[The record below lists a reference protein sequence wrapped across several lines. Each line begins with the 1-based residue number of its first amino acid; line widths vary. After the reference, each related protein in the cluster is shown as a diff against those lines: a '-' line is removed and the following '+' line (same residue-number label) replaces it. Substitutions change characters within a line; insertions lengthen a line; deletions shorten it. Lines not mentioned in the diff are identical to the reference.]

1 MFILKIFDIL
11 VLLSKKERGLLL
23 LIAEVIINNNAK
35 QLDKT
40 FDYNVPNE
48 MQNGIKIG
56 SRVLVPF
63 GNMKKLEEGFVVNFK
78 ETTEYKTK
86 DIAKIGKES
95 TLNENKVRL
104 AKWIA
109 KRYFC
114 NLSESIKLMLPP
126 GTKTKNIENRIKE
139 KTGNFVILKKDK
151 EEIEFEIETGKI
163 KSEKQIRLLRF
174 LINNDDIYISDL
186 EEFTEVSKAIMK
198 TLEKNGYIEIYEKQ
212 IERNPFINKE
222 VEPSNKLKLTE
233 EQQKAYEKIEEAIDD
248 KMNSEFLIFGVTG
261 SRKNRNIFTI
271 NRKNI

>member
-1 MFILKIFDIL
+1 M
-11 VLLSKKERGLLL
+11 
-23 LIAEVIINNNAK
+23 IAEVIINNNAK
-35 QLDKT
+35 QLDRT
-40 FDYNVPNE
+40 FDYNIPNE
-48 MQNGIKIG
+48 MQNDIKIG

-63 GNMKKLEEGFVVNFK
+63 GNMKRLEEGFVVNFK

-95 TLNENKVRL
+95 TLNENKVKL

-222 VEPSNKLKLTE
+222 VEPTNKLKLTR

-271 NRKNI
+271 NRKSI

>member
-1 MFILKIFDIL
+1 M
-11 VLLSKKERGLLL
+11 
-23 LIAEVIINNNAK
+23 IAEVIIDNNSKELNR
-35 QLDKT
+35 T
-40 FDYNVPNE
+40 FDYNVPEE
-48 MQNGIKIG
+48 MKEQIKIG
-56 SRVLVPF
+56 SRILVPF
-63 GNMKKLEEGFVVNFK
+63 GNMKRLEEGFVVNFK

-222 VEPSNKLKLTE
+222 VEPSTKLKLTR

-248 KMNSEFLIFGVTG
+248 KMNCEFLIFGVTG
-261 SRKNRNIFTI
+261 SRKNRNISAI
-271 NRKNI
+271 N

>member
-1 MFILKIFDIL
+1 M
-11 VLLSKKERGLLL
+11 
-23 LIAEVIINNNAK
+23 IAEVIIDNNSKELNR
-35 QLDKT
+35 T
-40 FDYNVPNE
+40 FDYNVPEE
-48 MQNGIKIG
+48 MKEQIKIG
-56 SRVLVPF
+56 SRILVPF
-63 GNMKKLEEGFVVNFK
+63 GNMKRLEEGFVINFK

-95 TLNENKVRL
+95 TLNENKVQL

-151 EEIEFEIETGKI
+151 EEIELEIETGKI

-222 VEPSNKLKLTE
+222 VEPSSKLKLTR

-248 KMNSEFLIFGVTG
+248 KMNCEFLIFGVTG
-261 SRKNRNIFTI
+261 SRKNRNISAI
-271 NRKNI
+271 N

>member
-1 MFILKIFDIL
+1 M
-11 VLLSKKERGLLL
+11 
-23 LIAEVIINNNAK
+23 IAEVIINNSAK
-35 QLDKT
+35 QLDRT

-48 MQNGIKIG
+48 MQNDIKIG

-63 GNMKKLEEGFVVNFK
+63 GNMKKLEEGFIVGFK

-95 TLNENKVRL
+95 TLTENKVEL

-126 GTKTKNIENRIKE
+126 GTKTKNIEKRIKE

-151 EEIEFEIETGKI
+151 DEIEYEIETGKI
-163 KSEKQIRLLRF
+163 KSEKQIRLLQF
-174 LINNDDIYISDL
+174 LINNDDIYIKDL
-186 EEFTEVSKAIMK
+186 EEFTEVSKAVIK

-222 VEPSNKLKLTE
+222 IKPSNKLKLTE

-261 SRKNRNIFTI
+261 SRKNRNIFTA
-271 NRKNI
+271 N

>member
-1 MFILKIFDIL
+1 M
-11 VLLSKKERGLLL
+11 
-23 LIAEVIINNNAK
+23 IAEVILDNNSK
-35 QLDKT
+35 ELDRT
-40 FDYNVPNE
+40 FDYNVPEE
-48 MQNGIKIG
+48 MKEKIKIG
-56 SRVLVPF
+56 SRILVPF
-63 GNMKKLEEGFVVNFK
+63 GNMKKLEEGFVVSFK
-78 ETTEYKTK
+78 EKSEYKTK
-86 DIAKIGKES
+86 DIAKIGENS
-95 TLNENKVRL
+95 TLNDKKVEL

-126 GTKTKNIENRIKE
+126 GTKTKNIENRVKE
-139 KTGNFVILKKDK
+139 KTGNFVILKKEKD
-151 EEIEFEIETGKI
+151 EIEFEIETGKI

-186 EEFTEVSKAIMK
+186 EEFTEVSKTIMK

-222 VEPSNKLKLTE
+222 VEPSIKLKLTR

-271 NRKNI
+271 NRKSI

>member
-1 MFILKIFDIL
+1 M
-11 VLLSKKERGLLL
+11 
-23 LIAEVIINNNAK
+23 IAEIIINNNAK
-35 QLDKT
+35 QLDRT
-40 FDYNVPNE
+40 FDYNVPEE
-48 MQNGIKIG
+48 MKNTIKIG

-95 TLNENKVRL
+95 TLNENKVQL

-151 EEIEFEIETGKI
+151 DEIEFEIETGKI

-174 LINNDDIYISDL
+174 LIQNDDIFISDL

-212 IERNPFINKE
+212 IERNPFVNKE

-233 EQQKAYEKIEEAIDD
+233 EQQNAYEKIEEAIDD

-271 NRKNI
+271 NRKGI

>member
-1 MFILKIFDIL
+1 M
-11 VLLSKKERGLLL
+11 
-23 LIAEVIINNNAK
+23 IAEVIINNNAK

-48 MQNGIKIG
+48 IQNDIKIG

-63 GNMKKLEEGFVVNFK
+63 GSMKRLEEGFVVSFK

-86 DIAKIGKES
+86 DIAKLGEES
-95 TLNENKVRL
+95 TLNENKVEL

-126 GTKTKNIENRIKE
+126 GTKTKNIEKRIKE

-151 EEIEFEIETGKI
+151 DEIEFEIETGKI

-174 LINNDDIYISDL
+174 LISNDDIYISDL

-222 VEPSNKLKLTE
+222 IKPSKKLKLTE
-233 EQQKAYEKIEEAIDD
+233 EQKQAYEKIEEAIDD

-261 SRKNRNIFTI
+261 SRKNRNIFTT
-271 NRKNI
+271 NRKII

>member
-1 MFILKIFDIL
+1 M
-11 VLLSKKERGLLL
+11 
-23 LIAEVIINNNAK
+23 IAEVIINNNAK
-35 QLDKT
+35 QLDRT

-48 MQNGIKIG
+48 MQNDIKIG

-63 GNMKKLEEGFVVNFK
+63 GNMKRLEEGFVVNFK
-78 ETTEYKTK
+78 ETTQYKTK
-86 DIAKIGKES
+86 YIAKIGKES
-95 TLNENKVRL
+95 TLNENKVEL

-126 GTKTKNIENRIKE
+126 GTKSKNIEKRIKE
-139 KTGNFVILKKDK
+139 KTGNFVALKKDK
-151 EEIEFEIETGKI
+151 DEIEFEIETGKL
-163 KSEKQIRLLRF
+163 KSDKQIRLLRF
-174 LINNDDIYISDL
+174 LINNDDIYITDL

-222 VEPSNKLKLTE
+222 VKPSSKLKLTT
-233 EQQKAYEKIEEAIDD
+233 EQQQAYEKIEEAIDD

-261 SRKNRNIFTI
+261 SRKNRNIFAT
-271 NRKNI
+271 NRKSI

>member
-1 MFILKIFDIL
+1 MI
-11 VLLSKKERGLLL
+11 S
-23 LIAEVIINNNAK
+23 EVIINNNAK

-63 GNMKKLEEGFVVNFK
+63 GNMKRLEEGFVVNFK

-222 VEPSNKLKLTE
+222 VEPSSKLKLTR

-271 NRKNI
+271 NRKSI

>member
-1 MFILKIFDIL
+1 M
-11 VLLSKKERGLLL
+11 
-23 LIAEVIINNNAK
+23 IAEVIMDNNSKELNR
-35 QLDKT
+35 T
-40 FDYNVPNE
+40 FDYNVPEE
-48 MQNGIKIG
+48 MKEQIKIG
-56 SRVLVPF
+56 SRILVPF
-63 GNMKKLEEGFVVNFK
+63 GNMKRLEEGFVVNFK
-78 ETTEYKTK
+78 ETTKYKTK

-95 TLNENKVRL
+95 TLNENKVQL

-174 LINNDDIYISDL
+174 LISNDDIYISDL

-222 VEPSNKLKLTE
+222 VEPSNKLKLTR
-233 EQQKAYEKIEEAIDD
+233 EQRKAYEKIEEAIDD

-261 SRKNRNIFTI
+261 SRKNRNISAI
-271 NRKNI
+271 N

>member
-1 MFILKIFDIL
+1 M
-11 VLLSKKERGLLL
+11 
-23 LIAEVIINNNAK
+23 IAEVILDNNSK
-35 QLDKT
+35 ELDRT
-40 FDYNVPNE
+40 FDYNVPEE
-48 MQNGIKIG
+48 MKEKIKIG
-56 SRVLVPF
+56 SRILVPF
-63 GNMKKLEEGFVVNFK
+63 GNMKKLEEGFVVSFK
-78 ETTEYKTK
+78 EKSEYKTK
-86 DIAKIGKES
+86 DIAKIGENS
-95 TLNENKVRL
+95 TLNDKKVEL

-126 GTKTKNIENRIKE
+126 GTKTKNIENRVKE
-139 KTGNFVILKKDK
+139 KTGNFVILKKEKD
-151 EEIEFEIETGKI
+151 EIEFEIETGKI

-186 EEFTEVSKAIMK
+186 EEFTEVSKTIMK

-222 VEPSNKLKLTE
+222 VEPSNKLKLTR

-271 NRKNI
+271 NRKSI

>member
-1 MFILKIFDIL
+1 M
-11 VLLSKKERGLLL
+11 
-23 LIAEVIINNNAK
+23 IAEVIINNSAK
-35 QLDKT
+35 QLDRT

-48 MQNGIKIG
+48 MQNDIKIG

-63 GNMKKLEEGFVVNFK
+63 GNMKKLEEGFIVGFK

-95 TLNENKVRL
+95 TLTENKVEL

-126 GTKTKNIENRIKE
+126 GTKTKNIEKRIKE

-151 EEIEFEIETGKI
+151 DEMEYEIENGKI
-163 KSEKQIRLLRF
+163 KSEKQIRLLQF
-174 LINNDDIYISDL
+174 LINNDDLYIKDL
-186 EEFTEVSKAIMK
+186 EEFTEVSKAVIK

-222 VEPSNKLKLTE
+222 IKPSNKLKLTE

-261 SRKNRNIFTI
+261 SRKNRNIFAT
-271 NRKNI
+271 NRKSIQRRKK

>member
-1 MFILKIFDIL
+1 M
-11 VLLSKKERGLLL
+11 
-23 LIAEVIINNNAK
+23 IAEVIINNNAK

-40 FDYNVPNE
+40 FDYNVPIE
-48 MQNGIKIG
+48 IQNDIKIG
-56 SRVLVPF
+56 SRVLIPF
-63 GNMKKLEEGFVVNFK
+63 GSMKRLEEGFVVAFK

-95 TLNENKVRL
+95 TLDEKKVEL

-126 GTKTKNIENRIKE
+126 GTKTKNIEKRIKE

-151 EEIEFEIETGKI
+151 DEIEFEIETGKI
-163 KSEKQIRLLRF
+163 KSEKQIRLLQF

-212 IERNPFINKE
+212 IERNPFVNKE
-222 VEPSNKLKLTE
+222 ITPSSKLKLTE
-233 EQQKAYEKIEEAIDD
+233 EQQQAYEKIEEAIDD
-248 KMNSEFLIFGVTG
+248 KMNSEFLTFGVTG

-271 NRKNI
+271 NRKSI

>member
-1 MFILKIFDIL
+1 M
-11 VLLSKKERGLLL
+11 
-23 LIAEVIINNNAK
+23 IAEIIINNNAK
-35 QLDKT
+35 QLDRT
-40 FDYNVPNE
+40 FDYNIPNE
-48 MQNGIKIG
+48 MQNNIKIG

-63 GNMKKLEEGFVVNFK
+63 GNMKRLEEGFVINFK

-86 DIAKIGKES
+86 DIVKIGKES
-95 TLNENKVRL
+95 TLNENKVQL

-114 NLSESIKLMLPP
+114 NLSESIKLMIPP

-222 VEPSNKLKLTE
+222 VEPSNKLKLTR

-271 NRKNI
+271 NRKSI

>member
-1 MFILKIFDIL
+1 M
-11 VLLSKKERGLLL
+11 
-23 LIAEVIINNNAK
+23 IAEVIIDNNSKELNR
-35 QLDKT
+35 T
-40 FDYNVPNE
+40 FDYNVPEE
-48 MQNGIKIG
+48 MKEQIKIG
-56 SRVLVPF
+56 SRILVPF
-63 GNMKKLEEGFVVNFK
+63 GNMKRLEEGFVVNFK

-212 IERNPFINKE
+212 IERTPFINKE
-222 VEPSNKLKLTE
+222 VEPSTKLKLTR

-248 KMNSEFLIFGVTG
+248 KMNCEFLIFGVTG
-261 SRKNRNIFTI
+261 SRKNRNISAI
-271 NRKNI
+271 N

>member
-1 MFILKIFDIL
+1 M
-11 VLLSKKERGLLL
+11 
-23 LIAEVIINNNAK
+23 IAEVIIDNNSKELNR
-35 QLDKT
+35 T
-40 FDYNVPNE
+40 FDYNVPEE
-48 MQNGIKIG
+48 MKEQIKIG
-56 SRVLVPF
+56 SRILVPF
-63 GNMKKLEEGFVVNFK
+63 GNMKRLEEGFVINFK

-95 TLNENKVRL
+95 TLNENKVQL

-151 EEIEFEIETGKI
+151 EEIELEIETGKI

-222 VEPSNKLKLTE
+222 VEPSDKLKLTR

-248 KMNSEFLIFGVTG
+248 KMNCEFLIFGVTG
-261 SRKNRNIFTI
+261 SRKNRNISAI
-271 NRKNI
+271 N

>member
-1 MFILKIFDIL
+1 M
-11 VLLSKKERGLLL
+11 
-23 LIAEVIINNNAK
+23 IAEVIINNNAK
-35 QLDKT
+35 QLDRT
-40 FDYNVPNE
+40 FDYNIANE
-48 MQNGIKIG
+48 MQNDIKIG

-63 GNMKKLEEGFVVNFK
+63 GNMKRLEEGFVVNFK

-95 TLNENKVRL
+95 TLNENKVQL

-126 GTKTKNIENRIKE
+126 GTKTKNIEKRIKE

-222 VEPSNKLKLTE
+222 IQPSNKLKLTR

-261 SRKNRNIFTI
+261 SRKNRNIFTT
-271 NRKNI
+271 NRKSI

>member
-1 MFILKIFDIL
+1 M
-11 VLLSKKERGLLL
+11 
-23 LIAEVIINNNAK
+23 IAEVIINNNAK

-40 FDYNVPNE
+40 FDYNVPTE
-48 MQNGIKIG
+48 MQNDIKIG

-63 GNMKKLEEGFVVNFK
+63 GRMKRLEEGFAVAFK
-78 ETTEYKTK
+78 ERTEYKTK
-86 DIAKIGKES
+86 DIAKIGNES
-95 TLNENKVRL
+95 TLDEKKVEL

-126 GTKTKNIENRIKE
+126 GTKTKDIEKRIKE

-151 EEIEFEIETGKI
+151 DEIEFEIETGKI
-163 KSEKQIRLLRF
+163 KSEKQIRLLQF

-212 IERNPFINKE
+212 IPRNPFVNKE
-222 VEPSNKLKLTE
+222 IETTKKLKLTK
-233 EQQKAYEKIEEAIDD
+233 EQSQAYEKIEEAIDD

-261 SRKNRNIFTI
+261 SRKNRNIFTT
-271 NRKNI
+271 NRKGM